1 VGGKKMAVLVTGGTG
16 FIGAEVV
23 RTLVQRGERPIVFDI
38 NDRKTLLQGVE
49 DRVTVVKGDVS
60 NYSHV
65 FNAVKQYN
73 IDVIYHLGS
82 MLSLPSDADPWSA
95 FRVNAGGSLN
105 VLEAAR
111 ILGVKQ
117 VIFSSTLGTYGLDI
131 REEVVDDYTL
141 QRPTLFY
148 GCTKVFV
155 ELMGRFYKRKFG
167 LDFRGVRYPAIIGP
181 GVKTP
186 GIVQYYPWAIEY
198 AYRHIPFKIWVTPE
212 TKSVAMYYKDAAL
225 SIIQCAEAPLE
236 KIKMVVYTL
245 GAMYLSAQEL
255 VDNIKKF
262 IPDAPLVF
270 EPDMEKVEILKGLS
284 RPVDDR
290 YAREEFGWVS
300 RYPIERTIEDFIREL
315 KENPEKYA

>member
-1 VGGKKMAVLVTGGTG
+1 MAVLITGGTG
-16 FIGAEVV
+16 FIGAEVA

-38 NDRKTLLQGVE
+38 NDRKILLQGIE
-49 DRVTVVKGDVS
+49 DKVTIVKGDVS

-65 FNAVKQYN
+65 FNVVQKHK
-73 IDVIYHLGS
+73 IDVIYHLGA

-95 FRVNAGGSLN
+95 FRVNAEGSLN

-111 ILGVKQ
+111 ILGVRQ
-117 VIFSSTLGTYGLDI
+117 VIFSSTIGTYGLDI
-131 REEVVDDYTL
+131 REEVIDDYTL

-155 ELMGRFYKRKFG
+155 ELMGRFYKTKFG

-186 GIVQYYPWAIEY
+186 GVLQYNPWAIEY
-198 AYRHIPFKIWVTPE
+198 ACRHIPFKIWVTPE
-212 TKSVAMYYKDAAL
+212 TKSTAMYYKDAAL

-245 GAMYLSAQEL
+245 GAIHLSAQEL
-255 VDNIKKF
+255 VDSIRKF
-262 IPDAPLVF
+262 IPDAPLTF
-270 EPDMEKVEILKGLS
+270 EPDMEKVEIAKKIS
-284 RPVDDR
+284 KPVDDR
-290 YAREEFGWVS
+290 CAREEFGWAS
-300 RYPIERTIEDFIREL
+300 RYPIEKTIEDFL
-315 KENPEKYA
+315 KEFKEHPEKYA